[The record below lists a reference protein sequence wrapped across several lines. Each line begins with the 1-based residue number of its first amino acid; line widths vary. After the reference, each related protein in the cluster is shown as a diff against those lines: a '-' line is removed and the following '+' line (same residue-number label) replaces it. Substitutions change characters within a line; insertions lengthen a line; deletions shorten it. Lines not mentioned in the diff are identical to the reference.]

1 MRKLQKLNW
10 FNRKLKFKWWV
21 LMGSLWLYWDLIG
34 FFVGHLIVILRGVVG
49 GNMSIVTCLNVVLID
64 FHV

>member
-1 MRKLQKLNW
+1 MVGFNGITLALLG
-10 FNRKLKFKWWV
+10 FNR
-21 LMGSLWLYWDLIG
+21 I
-34 FFVGHLIVILRGVVG
+34 FVGHLIVILRGVVG